1 MPPTISV
8 LRIEDEGQRTV
19 GFVERAGSV
28 YVSLRG
34 THYSFAVEVAQSL
47 TFEGARDVLLP
58 AREHAA

>member
-8 LRIEDEGQRTV
+8 LRIEDDAQRTV

-34 THYSFAVEVAQSL
+34 SHYSFAVEVGQSL
-47 TFEGARDVLLP
+47 TFERAREVLLQV
-58 AREHAA
+58 REHAA